1 MRIENS
7 GPISLPQKRSGSIVQ
22 TEEKKAVQRQDS
34 LTLSPALQEKQP
46 SAPSNYYEKEIAR
59 LEKLLKKDA
68 SLSAS

>member
-7 GPISLPQKRSGSIVQ
+7 GPISLPQKRSSSIVQ
-22 TEEKKAVQRQDS
+22 TEEKNAVQRQDS

-59 LEKLLKKDA
+59 LEELLKKDA